1 MQTRLNFLDY
11 PDMNTKGEIS
21 VMVIYTGGTIGMV
34 IDPATGSLVPVDF
47 DRISDQVPELKKFG
61 YNIRSLS
68 FDPVSDS
75 SNIDPE
81 LWVKMAKV
89 IEEHYD
95 AFDGFVILHGTDT
108 MSYSASALSYMLEN
122 LRKPVI
128 FTGSQLPIGILR
140 TDGKENLITAIEI
153 AAFQKDG
160 MPAVPEVC
168 IYFDNKLLRGNRTT
182 KTSAEHF
189 DAFSSPNY
197 PPLAE
202 VGLHIRFNFGLIN
215 YPETEKKIVVHKKFN
230 NNIAVLKLFPG
241 LNRHFVKSVINT
253 HGLKALI
260 IETFG
265 SGNAPTYKWFI
276 EELRSFI
283 TNGGIILNI
292 TQCHGGTVEM
302 GLYETSREML
312 KAGVIG
318 GGDITSEAAV
328 TKIMHLLGRYENK
341 KTIKSLI
348 DKSLAGEI
356 S

>member
-1 MQTRLNFLDY
+1 MKKT
-11 PDMNTKGEIS
+11 GEIS
-21 VMVIYTGGTIGMV
+21 VMLIYTGGTIGMV
-34 IDPATGSLVPVDF
+34 INPDTGSLVPVDF
-47 DRISDQVPELKKFG
+47 EHISDQVPELKKFG
-61 YNIRSLS
+61 YNIRSVS
-68 FDPVSDS
+68 FDPVADS

-81 LWVKMAKV
+81 LWVKMV
-89 IEEHYD
+89 NTIEENYD
-95 AFDGFVILHGTDT
+95 SYDGFVILHGTDT
-108 MSYSASALSYMLEN
+108 MSYSASALSFMLEN

-128 FTGSQLPIGILR
+128 FTGSQLPIGVLR

-153 AAFQKDG
+153 AAFQIDG
-160 MPAVPEVC
+160 MPVVPEVC

-189 DAFSSPNY
+189 DAFRSPNY

-202 VGLHIRFNFGLIN
+202 VGLHIKFNYSQII
-215 YPETEKKIVVHKKFN
+215 YPEAEKKIVFHKKFDN
-230 NNIAVLKLFPG
+230 HIAVLKLFPG
-241 LNRHFVKSVINT
+241 LNRSFVNSVIRT
-253 HGLKALI
+253 PGLKVLI

-283 TNGGIILNI
+283 STGGIILNI

-328 TKIMHLLGRYENK
+328 TKIMHLLGSYNNINE
-341 KTIKSLI
+341 IKSLI